1 MKAIVQH
8 EYGSPDT
15 LRLEDVD
22 RPDAGPAHVLVRV
35 RAASVNAADWHVM
48 RGDPKLA
55 RLQLGVRRPKA
66 PVRGRDFAGEVAE
79 AGAGVTHV
87 GPGDEVFGETGMA
100 DGAFA
105 EYVRAPAGQV
115 APKPAGLTFEQAAAV
130 PLAGCTALQALRDVA
145 RVQPG
150 QRLLVNGASGG
161 VGTFAVQIGKALGA
175 HVTAVCSTR
184 NAELVGSLGADDVVD
199 YTAQDVVSARQRFD
213 VVLDLVGNRSLREL
227 RRVLTDRG
235 TLVLSGGGV
244 FDGRQPGRADGPDH
258 QRRAGRPRGAAED
271 PAVHRYPDHRAADCA
286 GPADRVRA
294 GSPGHR
300 PHLRAGRCARRGPLP
315 RVRARPSEGRRH
327 RALMAHPPVE
337 AQPDPPRRGP
347 ILRRE
352 ESTMVHSRPEDI
364 TIALIPTSSS

>member
-22 RPDAGPAHVLVRV
+22 RPDAGPGHVLVRV

-55 RLQLGVRRPKA
+55 RLQLGVRRPRA
-66 PVRGRDFAGEVAE
+66 AVRGRDFAGEVAE
-79 AGAGVTHV
+79 VGAGVTHV

-105 EYVRAPAGQV
+105 EYLRAPAGQV
-115 APKPAGLTFEQAAAV
+115 ALKPAVLTFEQAAAV

-161 VGTFAVQIGKALGA
+161 VGTFAVQIGKTLGA

-184 NAELVGSLGADDVVD
+184 NVELVRSLGADDVVD
-199 YTAQDVVSARQRFD
+199 YTTEDVSARQRFD
-213 VVLDLVGNRSLREL
+213 VVLDLVGNRRLREL
-227 RRVLTDRG
+227 RRILTERG

-244 FDGRQPGRADGPDH
+244 FDGGSLVGP
-258 QRRAGRPRGAAED
+258 
-271 PAVHRYPDHRAADCA
+271 
-286 GPADRVRA
+286 
-294 GSPGHR
+294 
-300 PHLRAGRCARRGPLP
+300 
-315 RVRARPSEGRRH
+315 
-327 RALMAHPPVE
+327 M
-337 AQPDPPRRGP
+337 
-347 ILRRE
+347 
-352 ESTMVHSRPEDI
+352 
-364 TIALIPTSSS
+364 ALIIGGGLVGRVVRQRIKPFNATTTTARLTALARLAESGQVRPVIDRTYALAEVPAAVRYLESEHARAKVVVTVP

>member
-22 RPDAGPAHVLVRV
+22 RPDAGPGHVLVRV

-55 RLQLGVRRPKA
+55 RLQLGVRRPRA
-66 PVRGRDFAGEVAE
+66 AVRGRDFAGEVAE
-79 AGAGVTHV
+79 VGTGVTHV
-87 GPGDEVFGETGMA
+87 APGDEVFGETGMA

-105 EYVRAPAGQV
+105 EYVCAPAGQV
-115 APKPAGLTFEQAAAV
+115 AQKPAVLTFELAAAV

-184 NAELVGSLGADDVVD
+184 NVELVRSLGADDAVD
-199 YTAQDVVSARQRFD
+199 YTVEDVSARQRFD
-213 VVLDLVGNRSLREL
+213 VILDLVGNRRLREL
-227 RRVLTDRG
+227 RRVLTERG

-244 FDGRQPGRADGPDH
+244 FDGGSLVGP
-258 QRRAGRPRGAAED
+258 
-271 PAVHRYPDHRAADCA
+271 
-286 GPADRVRA
+286 
-294 GSPGHR
+294 
-300 PHLRAGRCARRGPLP
+300 
-315 RVRARPSEGRRH
+315 
-327 RALMAHPPVE
+327 M
-337 AQPDPPRRGP
+337 
-347 ILRRE
+347 
-352 ESTMVHSRPEDI
+352 
-364 TIALIPTSSS
+364 ALIIGGGLVGRVVRQRIQPFNATTTTERLTALARLAESGQVRPAIDRTYALTEVPAAVRYLESEHARAKVVVTVP

>member
-22 RPDAGPAHVLVRV
+22 RPDAGPGHVLVRV

-55 RLQLGVRRPKA
+55 RLQLGVRRPRA
-66 PVRGRDFAGEVAE
+66 AVRGRDFAGEVAE
-79 AGAGVTHV
+79 VGTGVTHV
-87 GPGDEVFGETGMA
+87 APGDEVFGETGMA

-105 EYVRAPAGQV
+105 EYVCAPAGQV
-115 APKPAGLTFEQAAAV
+115 AQKPAVLTFELAAAV

-184 NAELVGSLGADDVVD
+184 NVELVRSLGADDVVD
-199 YTAQDVVSARQRFD
+199 YTVEDVSARQRFD
-213 VVLDLVGNRSLREL
+213 VILDLVGNRRLREL
-227 RRVLTDRG
+227 RRVLTERG

-244 FDGRQPGRADGPDH
+244 FDGGSLVGP
-258 QRRAGRPRGAAED
+258 
-271 PAVHRYPDHRAADCA
+271 
-286 GPADRVRA
+286 
-294 GSPGHR
+294 
-300 PHLRAGRCARRGPLP
+300 
-315 RVRARPSEGRRH
+315 
-327 RALMAHPPVE
+327 M
-337 AQPDPPRRGP
+337 
-347 ILRRE
+347 
-352 ESTMVHSRPEDI
+352 
-364 TIALIPTSSS
+364 ALIIGGGLVGRVVRQRIQPFNATTTTERLTALARLAESGQVRPAIDRTYALTEVPAAVRYLESEHARAKVVVTVP

>member
-22 RPDAGPAHVLVRV
+22 RPDAGPGQVLVRV
-35 RAASVNAADWHVM
+35 CAASVNAADWHIM
-48 RGDPKLA
+48 RGDPKVA

-66 PVRGRDFAGEVAE
+66 LVRGRDFAGEVAE
-79 AGAGVTHV
+79 VGAGVTHV

-115 APKPAGLTFEQAAAV
+115 ASKPAELTFEQAAAV

-184 NAELVGSLGADDVVD
+184 NAELVRSLGADDVVD
-199 YTAQDVVSARQRFD
+199 STAEDVVPARQRFD
-213 VVLDLVGNRSLREL
+213 VILDLVGNRRLREL
-227 RRVLTDRG
+227 RRALTERG

-244 FDGRQPGRADGPDH
+244 FDGGSLVGPM
-258 QRRAGRPRGAAED
+258 
-271 PAVHRYPDHRAADCA
+271 
-286 GPADRVRA
+286 
-294 GSPGHR
+294 
-300 PHLRAGRCARRGPLP
+300 
-315 RVRARPSEGRRH
+315 
-327 RALMAHPPVE
+327 ALMISGGLVGRIVRQRIRPFSATPTTERLTALARLAESGQVRPVIDRTY
-337 AQPDPPRRGP
+337 ALADVPAAVRY
-347 ILRRE
+347 L
-352 ESTMVHSRPEDI
+352 ESEHARAKVVVTVP
-364 TIALIPTSSS
+364 

>member
-1 MKAIVQH
+1 MKAIVQR

-22 RPDAGPAHVLVRV
+22 RPDAGPGHVLVRV

-55 RLQLGVRRPKA
+55 RLQLGVRRPRA
-66 PVRGRDFAGEVAE
+66 AVRGRDFAGEVAE
-79 AGAGVTHV
+79 VGTGVTHV

-115 APKPAGLTFEQAAAV
+115 ALKPAVLTFEQAAAV

-184 NAELVGSLGADDVVD
+184 NVEIVRSLGADDVVD
-199 YTAQDVVSARQRFD
+199 YTAEDVVSARQRFD
-213 VVLDLVGNRSLREL
+213 VVLDLVGNRRLREL
-227 RRVLTDRG
+227 RQILTERG

-244 FDGRQPGRADGPDH
+244 FDGGSLVGP
-258 QRRAGRPRGAAED
+258 
-271 PAVHRYPDHRAADCA
+271 
-286 GPADRVRA
+286 
-294 GSPGHR
+294 
-300 PHLRAGRCARRGPLP
+300 
-315 RVRARPSEGRRH
+315 
-327 RALMAHPPVE
+327 M
-337 AQPDPPRRGP
+337 
-347 ILRRE
+347 
-352 ESTMVHSRPEDI
+352 
-364 TIALIPTSSS
+364 ALIIGGGLVGRVVRQRIKPFNATPTTERLTALARLAESGQVRPVIDRTYALAEVPAAIRYLESEHARAKVVVTVP

>member
-22 RPDAGPAHVLVRV
+22 RPDAGPGQVLVRV

-66 PVRGRDFAGEVAE
+66 AVRGRDFAGEVAE
-79 AGAGVTHV
+79 VGAGVTHV
-87 GPGDEVFGETGMA
+87 EPGDEVFGETGMA

-175 HVTAVCSTR
+175 HVTGVCSTG
-184 NAELVGSLGADDVVD
+184 NVELVRSLGADDVVD
-199 YTAQDVVSARQRFD
+199 YTAEDVVSARQRFD
-213 VVLDLVGNRSLREL
+213 VILDLVGNRRLREL
-227 RRVLTDRG
+227 RRVLTERG

-244 FDGRQPGRADGPDH
+244 FDGGSLVGPMALIISGGLVGRVVRQKIRPFTATPTTERLTALARLAESGQVRPVIDRTYALADVPAAVRYLESEHARAKVVVTCPDGSSA
-258 QRRAGRPRGAAED
+258 RIL
-271 PAVHRYPDHRAADCA
+271 
-286 GPADRVRA
+286 PADLA
-294 GSPGHR
+294 
-300 PHLRAGRCARRGPLP
+300 
-315 RVRARPSEGRRH
+315 
-327 RALMAHPPVE
+327 
-337 AQPDPPRRGP
+337 
-347 ILRRE
+347 
-352 ESTMVHSRPEDI
+352 
-364 TIALIPTSSS
+364 

>member
-1 MKAIVQH
+1 MRAIVQH

-22 RPDAGPAHVLVRV
+22 RPDAGPGHVLVRV
-35 RAASVNAADWHVM
+35 RAASVNAADWHIM

-55 RLQLGVRRPKA
+55 RLQLGVRRPRA

-79 AGAGVTHV
+79 VGAGVTHV

-105 EYVRAPAGQV
+105 EYVRAPAAQV
-115 APKPAGLTFEQAAAV
+115 ALKPAGLTFEQAAAV

-150 QRLLVNGASGG
+150 RRLLVNGASGG

-184 NAELVGSLGADDVVD
+184 NVELVRSLGADDVVD
-199 YTAQDVVSARQRFD
+199 YTAEDVVSARQRFD
-213 VVLDLVGNRSLREL
+213 VILDLVGNRRLREL
-227 RRVLTDRG
+227 RRVLTERG

-244 FDGRQPGRADGPDH
+244 FDGGSLVGP
-258 QRRAGRPRGAAED
+258 
-271 PAVHRYPDHRAADCA
+271 
-286 GPADRVRA
+286 
-294 GSPGHR
+294 
-300 PHLRAGRCARRGPLP
+300 
-315 RVRARPSEGRRH
+315 
-327 RALMAHPPVE
+327 M
-337 AQPDPPRRGP
+337 
-347 ILRRE
+347 
-352 ESTMVHSRPEDI
+352 
-364 TIALIPTSSS
+364 ALIIGGGLVGRVVRQRIQPFNATTTTERLTALARLAESGQVRPAIDRTYALAEVPAAIRYLESEHARAKVVVTVP

>member
-22 RPDAGPAHVLVRV
+22 RPDAGPGHVLVRV

-55 RLQLGVRRPKA
+55 RLQLGVRRPRA
-66 PVRGRDFAGEVAE
+66 AVRGRDFAGEVAE
-79 AGAGVTHV
+79 VGAGVTHV

-105 EYVRAPAGQV
+105 EYLRAPAGQV
-115 APKPAGLTFEQAAAV
+115 ALKPAVLTFEQAAAV

-161 VGTFAVQIGKALGA
+161 VGTFAVQIGKTLGA

-184 NAELVGSLGADDVVD
+184 NVELVRSLGADDVVD
-199 YTAQDVVSARQRFD
+199 YTTEDVSARQRFD
-213 VVLDLVGNRSLREL
+213 VVLDLVGNRRLREL
-227 RRVLTDRG
+227 RRILTERG

-244 FDGRQPGRADGPDH
+244 FDGGSLVGP
-258 QRRAGRPRGAAED
+258 
-271 PAVHRYPDHRAADCA
+271 
-286 GPADRVRA
+286 
-294 GSPGHR
+294 
-300 PHLRAGRCARRGPLP
+300 
-315 RVRARPSEGRRH
+315 
-327 RALMAHPPVE
+327 M
-337 AQPDPPRRGP
+337 
-347 ILRRE
+347 
-352 ESTMVHSRPEDI
+352 
-364 TIALIPTSSS
+364 ALIIGGGLVGRVVRQRIQPFNATTTTERLTALARLAESGQVRPAIDRTYALTEVPAAVRYLESEHARAKVVVTVP

>member
-22 RPDAGPAHVLVRV
+22 RPDAGPGQVLVRV

-66 PVRGRDFAGEVAE
+66 LVRGRDFAGEVAE
-79 AGAGVTHV
+79 VGAGVTHV

-115 APKPAGLTFEQAAAV
+115 ASKPAGLTFEQAAAV

-184 NAELVGSLGADDVVD
+184 NAELVRSLGADDVVD
-199 YTAQDVVSARQRFD
+199 STAEDVVPARQRFD
-213 VVLDLVGNRSLREL
+213 VILDLVGNRRLREL
-227 RRVLTDRG
+227 RRVLTERG

-244 FDGRQPGRADGPDH
+244 FDGGSLVGPMALIISGGLVGRVVRQKIRPFTATPTTERLTALARLAESGQVRPVIDRTYALADVPAAVRYLESEHARAKVVVTCPDGSSA
-258 QRRAGRPRGAAED
+258 RIL
-271 PAVHRYPDHRAADCA
+271 
-286 GPADRVRA
+286 PADLA
-294 GSPGHR
+294 
-300 PHLRAGRCARRGPLP
+300 
-315 RVRARPSEGRRH
+315 
-327 RALMAHPPVE
+327 
-337 AQPDPPRRGP
+337 
-347 ILRRE
+347 
-352 ESTMVHSRPEDI
+352 
-364 TIALIPTSSS
+364 